1 METREPSLKFLILSL
16 VLVFSLF
23 VPTAFAQ
30 YYEAVLVLDP
40 IPSQVFV
47 GDTLTFSGQLFTT
60 DDYVIQDAIILIK
73 DDVDFGIDTVLG
85 TLTTDENGEFV
96 GEWEAEL
103 RLDGGAYDFYAYYD
117 GASDVSYARSQTHSV
132 TVFTASGSSYV
143 PSSTSSSYEP
153 TEITLNSI
161 PKTASIGQI
170 ITFSGKLTSNGK
182 GLANTI
188 VYIKDEDFAD
198 LNDFLTSATTDS
210 AGKFS
215 ANWKVKNVDSGD
227 RQFSALI
234 LDLYGGLGE
243 ATQLNHLYNLA
254 EANTVEIYAEFE
266 GNNQYSKSNTCLIE
280 NVDGVLQSNC
290 YNNILSI
297 QDDSSFE
304 NLIMSVLLSEIGV
317 DIEGTDSLES
327 ILTNQA
333 NSMDVGNFEDLLL
346 EALQD
351 ELDLGNTDLS
361 MKQMLELLDDP
372 SLASQY
378 QSQSSPSPPP
388 PSFEP
393 PIIEPIGEITS
404 WPPNQNLPS
413 KTFDIKPIFTNGYI
427 TKYELDSEQDKLV
440 LNANVIP
447 SSNGYLQVTLPA
459 ELIETLSYGTN
470 AFSVSVGG
478 KNVGYKEIS
487 KNSFERVIKI
497 PVSTKSSTTN
507 IVISGNNSYENAVVV
522 PEFQEI
528 ALMIFGVSGF
538 LVVLLS
544 RTRLLSN
551 EKIVSR
557 IQILH

>member
-1 METREPSLKFLILSL
+1 MVKKVYILLSL
-16 VLVFSLF
+16 VLIFSLF
-23 VPTAFAQ
+23 MPTAFAQ
-30 YYEAVLVLDP
+30 YYEAVLELDP

-47 GDTLTFSGQLFTT
+47 GDTITFSGQLSTI
-60 DDYVIQDAIILIK
+60 DGHVIQEATVSIK
-73 DDVDFGIDTVLG
+73 DDVTLDIDTVLG
-85 TLTTDENGEFV
+85 TLTTDENGEFT
-96 GEWEAEL
+96 GDWEAEL
-103 RLDGGAYDFYAYYD
+103 REYGGAYDFYAYYD
-117 GASDVSYARSQTHSV
+117 GASDISYARSQTHSV

-143 PSSTSSSYEP
+143 PPSSSYGYEP

-161 PKTASIGQI
+161 PKTVSIGQT

-210 AGKFS
+210 TGKFS

-234 LDLYGGLGE
+234 MDLYGGLGE

-290 YNNILSI
+290 YNKILSI

-304 NLIMSVLLSEIGV
+304 NLIMSTLLSEIGV
-317 DIEGTDSLES
+317 DIEGTNSLES

-333 NSMDVGNFEDLLL
+333 DSMDVSNFEDLLL

-351 ELDLGNTDLS
+351 ELDLGDTDLS
-361 MKQMLELLDDP
+361 MEQMLELLDDP

-378 QSQSSPSPPP
+378 QSQSSSSAPSLETIQPIPTPP
-388 PSFEP
+388 
-393 PIIEPIGEITS
+393 EISDFKPQTK
-404 WPPNQNLPS
+404 
-413 KTFDIKPIFTNGYI
+413 KTFDIKPMLTNGFIEDYKI
-427 TKYELDSEQDKLV
+427 DPFVRSIILDVKTENFKSGEMQLV
-440 LNANVIP
+440 LPRGLIDSKFGSSDDVFFVLVDGDETGYDQV
-447 SSNGYLQVTLPA
+447 SSNSV
-459 ELIETLSYGTN
+459 ERIIR
-470 AFSVSVGG
+470 FSVPAGAN
-478 KNVGYKEIS
+478 NVEIIGT
-487 KNSFERVIKI
+487 EV
-497 PVSTKSSTTN
+497 
-507 IVISGNNSYENAVVV
+507 YANAQVV

-528 ALMIFGVSGF
+528 AIMILVAGIIGVISISKK
-538 LVVLLS
+538 LQIKTKTRQVL
-544 RTRLLSN
+544 
-551 EKIVSR
+551 
-557 IQILH
+557 H